1 MNLRIA
7 DCGLQNSNFL
17 GNAGSYTMTEPSQGT
32 ALHNSKS
39 AIRNSQSTDL
49 SRYNKK
55 LELILRTSARIFAEK
70 SYHSTSMRDISRATG
85 VSLAGLY
92 HYCKSKEELLFLIQD
107 HCFGRVLERLE
118 ERIKTIED
126 PLEKFRIF
134 VDNHLSFF
142 AANMSEMKVLSHE
155 AESLGGDL
163 HEHVSTRKRQYTRTA
178 RKILS
183 EVQQTTVGS
192 ESHKP
197 RRNGHLKRN
206 RKPVDITVATYALFG
221 MMNWIYNWY
230 DPRGKLS
237 VSQLVDNITRL
248 FLTGFLSQ
256 TSVALADSGK
266 AEKMSIW
273 RTA

>member
-1 MNLRIA
+1 MLRTL
-7 DCGLQNSNFL
+7 CGRDVRAP
-17 GNAGSYTMTEPSQGT
+17 GKKMTATVKED
-32 ALHNSKS
+32 
-39 AIRNSQSTDL
+39 I
-49 SRYNKK
+49 SRYDQK

-118 ERIKTIED
+118 QCTREIED
-126 PLEKFRIF
+126 PFEKLRIF

-142 AANMSEMKVLSHE
+142 AANMAEMKVLSHE
-155 AESLGGDL
+155 AESLAGDL
-163 HEHVSTRKRQYTRTA
+163 HEHVSSRKRQYTRTA

-183 EVQQTTVGS
+183 EVQQAAASNSGRPS
-192 ESHKP
+192 
-197 RRNGHLKRN
+197 KRN
-206 RKPVDITVATYALFG
+206 DNRERAVKPIDLTVATYALFG

-256 TSVALADSGK
+256 TSVALAGSGK